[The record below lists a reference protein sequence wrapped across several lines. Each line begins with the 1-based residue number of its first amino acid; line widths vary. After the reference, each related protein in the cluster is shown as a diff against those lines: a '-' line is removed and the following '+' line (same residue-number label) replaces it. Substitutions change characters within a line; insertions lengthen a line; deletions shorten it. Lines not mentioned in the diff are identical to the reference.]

1 MSPCPLCPFGL
12 LPKVGPVS
20 FFVDTSA
27 CLQRLAE
34 ERARKQES
42 AAEDG
47 HQGGFQREVSATD
60 SEYHRMRDEQD
71 QVMQAMK
78 LAEQQDPSA
87 REKELQ
93 KQLQKASALL
103 ATEQKI
109 KGSLHGGAESSSAVS
124 ASSVASSPAES
135 AGSGE
140 EDEMEMVV
148 PVRAARGLSREGALL
163 KPDEAVAIV
172 QAWARRSFV
181 ARHGRWREEIDRKRV
196 EAATRMQTRHI
207 LAAVRIQAR
216 ARGIAARQ
224 LHASLKG
231 KRITV
236 AHRKIMPHV
245 VDEETVIAM
254 KKRHDAAIRIQ
265 AQQRG
270 RRDRESVSK
279 LRHEQLKP
287 KTVRKAPSTAHSWAT
302 ASKTTSAA
310 YSENDFEHDFEDDY
324 DDEFEDDD
332 MPQWLGA
339 ESDAAAACL
348 QAVCRAKMSIRDL
361 ELMQSRSKVQDTLDT
376 IEKHC
381 NEKRD
386 AEKLKLDVLRK
397 ERSSNDGDVLS
408 VQIDMLEADWAAADR
423 HKRVLRYAT
432 DRLARSLV
440 HDLIDSVVEQQ
451 VVWRAKRERARI
463 RQEEEQNR
471 GYRRPRVVDVIT
483 EHIRN
488 SAMDEILAQQ
498 QFHVKTDRWYKQRG
512 KMLRAL
518 QEQEEEYDAHKATK
532 TAEYIAARRAKVD
545 KIYQVSE
552 ELHFHKLATEVQ
564 SCHADAC
571 ECSQAREEEK
581 LRKQQKVA
589 SLKESRTVETA
600 ALVEFVSRQ
609 KSLEEQRVEK
619 VRLCGCAWEEMCRVH
634 HKTGENC
641 IGKCPEHQ
649 SKRGECAQG

>member
-1 MSPCPLCPFGL
+1 MNFPLPSLSVRIAPQSNLSIVVYTF
-12 LPKVGPVS
+12 
-20 FFVDTSA
+20 A

-47 HQGGFQREVSATD
+47 YQEGLQREVSATD
-60 SEYHRMRDEQD
+60 SEYQRMRDEQD

-93 KQLQKASALL
+93 EQLQKASALL
-103 ATEQKI
+103 AMEQNKI
-109 KGSLHGGAESSSAVS
+109 KGSLHGGDESSSAVS

-140 EDEMEMVV
+140 EDEMEMVL
-148 PVRAARGLSREGALL
+148 PVRAARGLSREGASLR
-163 KPDEAVAIV
+163 PDEAVAIV
-172 QAWARRSFV
+172 QALARRSFV
-181 ARHGRWREEIDRKRV
+181 ARHGKWREEIDRKRV
-196 EAATRMQTRHI
+196 EAAERMQTRHI
-207 LAAVRIQAR
+207 LAAIKIQAR

-231 KRITV
+231 KRITG
-236 AHRKIMPHV
+236 AHRKLMPKL

-265 AQQRG
+265 ARQRG
-270 RRDRESVSK
+270 RRDRERVSK

-287 KTVRKAPSTAHSWAT
+287 KTVRKASSTAHSSNRARTPAT

-310 YSENDFEHDFEDDY
+310 YSENDFEDDFEDDY

-332 MPQWLGA
+332 IPQWLGA

-348 QAVCRAKMSIRDL
+348 QAVCRAKMSIRDM

-376 IEKHC
+376 IEKQR

-386 AEKLKLDVLRK
+386 AEQLELDVLRK
-397 ERSSNDGDVLS
+397 ERNSNDGDVLS

-432 DRLARSLV
+432 ERLARSLV
-440 HDLIDSVVEQQ
+440 HDLIGSVVDQQ
-451 VVWRAKRERARI
+451 VVCRVKRERARI

-471 GYRRPRVVDVIT
+471 GYRRPRVVDAIN

-518 QEQEEEYDAHKATK
+518 QEQEEESDAHKATK

-552 ELHFHKLATEVQ
+552 ELHFHKPATGVQ

-571 ECSQAREEEK
+571 KCWQEREKEK

-589 SLKESRTVETA
+589 SLKESRTVEKI
-600 ALVEFVSRQ
+600 ALVKFVSEQ

-619 VRLCGCAWEEMCRVH
+619 VRLCGCA
-634 HKTGENC
+634 
-641 IGKCPEHQ
+641 
-649 SKRGECAQG
+649 